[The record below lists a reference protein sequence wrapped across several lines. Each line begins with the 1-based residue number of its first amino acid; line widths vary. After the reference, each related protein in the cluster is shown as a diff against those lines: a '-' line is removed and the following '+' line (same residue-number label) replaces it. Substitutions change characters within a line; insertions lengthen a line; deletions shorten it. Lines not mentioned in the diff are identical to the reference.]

1 MASKEVELGD
11 LKRSSTKTVKRRSTK
26 TKTKTKKLKRRSKK
40 KDSSESASTT
50 KALDKALEQLE
61 QGESL
66 GDTLATEFDL
76 HQQDILERIPTALE
90 EEHKHVKEYGHM
102 FKTLSRMARIAEKKY
117 LDGQQSRDMYA
128 ALKAY
133 DQMREIIADMKAMSD
148 FTQFAEK
155 IKTEVV
161 DMVAQSSAAALI
173 EYHKGVMSIL
183 QTNVDPNVMKLINV
197 KLKSVAHEAGVKVN
211 DARTSGFSVAD
222 ELFVFNGGK

>member
-1 MASKEVELGD
+1 MASKEIELSD
-11 LKRSSTKTVKRRSTK
+11 LKRTGKKTVKRRSTK
-26 TKTKTKKLKRRSKK
+26 AKTKTKKLKRRSKK
-40 KDSSESASTT
+40 DSKDSTSST
-50 KALDKALEQLE
+50 KALDKAIEQLE

-76 HQQDILERIPTALE
+76 HQQDVLERIPSALE

-117 LDGQQSRDMYA
+117 LSGQQSRDMYA

-197 KLKSVAHEAGVKVN
+197 KLKSVAHEAGIKVN
-211 DARTSGFSVAD
+211 DARTAGFAVAD